1 MRIAVVLKDRCQ
13 PRKCYYECIKYCPPM
28 RNGIA
33 VIEKGEKGKVS
44 VSEELCVGCGIC
56 VHKCPFGALK
66 IIQLPEALTHDLVHQ
81 YGLNGFRLFRL
92 PVPIKGQVVG
102 ILGPNGI
109 GKTTIFS
116 ILSGNLVPN
125 LGEIDG
131 PGDWAKVLEKYAGTE
146 VHNYLEPLSKGGLK
160 VALKPQYIDKIPSGY
175 QGVVKD
181 LLKKLDEA
189 GRLDDIV
196 QELGL
201 ERFLDRQLVNLSGG
215 ELQRVAVAATVLK
228 DADVYLFDEP
238 SSYLDIFQRLKI
250 ARVIQAKAKERFVM
264 IVEHDLAILDFL
276 ADTVY
281 LMYGSEGAYGVV
293 AQPRGV
299 RAAINTHLEGMMKE
313 ENIRFRDTAIE
324 FNPKAPRN
332 EWDKPVF
339 VTIPPLVKRFK
350 GFTLTVEGGEIHHG
364 EVVGVLGP
372 NATGKTTLVKML
384 AGLELPD
391 VGTIDFRVMVSYKPQ
406 YIKPEYEG
414 TVEEVI
420 NATLGAMSNDMLYK
434 AEIERPMRLPEILQK
449 DVNGLSGGELQRLSI
464 ALALAREADLY
475 LIDEPSAYLDA
486 NQRMETAKCIR
497 RVIEKKARPGLIV
510 DHDVYFIDLVSDSLM
525 VFSGEPSVNGIAKGP
540 LGLRDGMNAFLKDI
554 NITFRRDGDTHRPR
568 INKQDSRLDREQKTS
583 GEYYYSK

>member
-33 VIEKGEKGKVS
+33 VFEKGEKGKVK

-116 ILSGNLVPN
+116 VLSGNLVPN
-125 LGEIDG
+125 LGDLEQ
-131 PGDWAKVLEKYAGTE
+131 PASWTKVLEKYAGTE
-146 VHNYLEPLSKGGLK
+146 VFNYLDAISKGTMK
-160 VALKPQYIDKIPSGY
+160 VALKPQYVDKIPAGF

-181 LLKKLDEA
+181 LLIKLDDNK
-189 GRLDDIV
+189 RLDDIV
-196 QELGL
+196 QELDLG
-201 ERFLDRQLVNLSGG
+201 RFLDRPLANLSGG
-215 ELQRVAVAATVLK
+215 ELQRVAVAATILK

-238 SSYLDIFQRLKI
+238 SSYLDIFQRLRI
-250 ARVIQAKAKERFVM
+250 ARVIQAKAKECLVM

-281 LMYGSEGAYGVV
+281 LMYGEEGAYGVV

-313 ENIRFRDTAIE
+313 ENIRFRDTTIE
-324 FNPKAPRN
+324 FNPKPPR
-332 EWDKPVF
+332 DDGDRPVF
-339 VTIPPLVKRFK
+339 ITIPPLVKRFK

-364 EVVGVLGP
+364 EVIGVLGP

-391 VGTIDFRVMVSYKPQ
+391 VGTIEFRVKVSYKPQ
-406 YIKPEYEG
+406 YITPEYEG
-414 TVEEVI
+414 PVEEVI

-434 AEIERPMRLPEILQK
+434 AEIERPMRLPEIFHK

-486 NQRMETAKCIR
+486 NQRMEAAKCIR
-497 RVIEKKARPGLIV
+497 RVIEKKGRPALIV

-525 VFSGEPSVNGIAKGP
+525 VFSGEPSIKGVAQGP
-540 LGLRDGMNAFLKDI
+540 FGLREGMNAFLKDI
-554 NITFRRDGDTHRPR
+554 NITFRRDGDTNRPR
-568 INKQDSRLDREQKTS
+568 INKMDSRLDREQKTS

>member
-189 GRLDDIV
+189 GRLDDVV

-201 ERFLDRQLVNLSGG
+201 EPFLDRQLVNLSGG

>member
-44 VSEELCVGCGIC
+44 VSEELCMGCGIC

-116 ILSGNLVPN
+116 VLSGNLVPN
-125 LGEIDG
+125 LGDIEH
-131 PGDWAKVLEKYAGTE
+131 PGDWAKVLERYAGTE
-146 VHNYLEPLSKGGLK
+146 VHNYLEPLSKEGLR
-160 VALKPQYIDKIPSGY
+160 VALKPQYVDKIPAGFK
-175 QGVVKD
+175 GIVKD
-181 LLKKLDEA
+181 LLKKLDETN
-189 GRLDDIV
+189 RLDEVV

-201 ERFLDRQLVNLSGG
+201 ERFLDRQLANLSGG
-215 ELQRVAVAATVLK
+215 ELQRVAVAATILK

-250 ARVIQAKAKERFVM
+250 ARVIQAKAQERFVM

-324 FNPKAPRN
+324 FSPKPPRDK
-332 EWDKPVF
+332 WDRPIF
-339 VTIPPLVKRFK
+339 ITIPPLVKRFK

-364 EVVGVLGP
+364 EVIGVLGP
-372 NATGKTTLVKML
+372 NATGKTTLVKMF
-384 AGLELPD
+384 AGLEIPD
-391 VGTIDFRVMVSYKPQ
+391 VGAIEFRVKVSYKPQ

-414 TVEEVI
+414 TVEEVL
-420 NATLGAMSNDMLYK
+420 NATLGAMTNDMLYK
-434 AEIERPMRLPEILQK
+434 AEVERPMRIPEILQK
-449 DVNGLSGGELQRLSI
+449 DINGLSGGELQRLSI
-464 ALALAREADLY
+464 AMALGREADLY

-486 NQRMETAKCIR
+486 NQRMEAAKCIR
-497 RVIEKKARPGLIV
+497 RVIEKKGRPALIV

-525 VFSGEPSVNGIAKGP
+525 VFSGEPSVSGMAKGP
-540 LGLRDGMNAFLKDI
+540 LGLREGMNAFLKDI
-554 NITFRRDGDTHRPR
+554 NITFRRDGDTNRPR